1 MEYEPL
7 SREFLLKRG
16 YCCNNGCKNCPYKK
30 VKIKKRGLKI
40 MKNDR
45 LKKMFTKD
53 AITGWVIVALFFVF
67 VGISI
72 EPARENPEEF
82 FYIMAI
88 VLGGGIGSGVIMMWF
103 FETFLPGEKPKKG
116 CCGGGCCNHENRIGY
131 DDIEEFLGKGDKK

>member
-1 MEYEPL
+1 MEPL

-16 YCCNNGCKNCPYKK
+16 HCCDNGCKNCPYKE
-30 VKIKKRGLKI
+30 KKN
-40 MKNDR
+40 MKNER

-103 FETFLPGEKPKKG
+103 FERFLPNQGTSNKK
-116 CCGGGCCNHENRIGY
+116 ER
-131 DDIEEFLGKGDKK
+131 KK

>member
-1 MEYEPL
+1 
-7 SREFLLKRG
+7 
-16 YCCNNGCKNCPYKK
+16 
-30 VKIKKRGLKI
+30 
-40 MKNDR
+40 MKNEK

-82 FYIMAI
+82 FFIMGI

-103 FETFLPGEKPKKG
+103 FERFLPTQDDSKKKK
-116 CCGGGCCNHENRIGY
+116 N
-131 DDIEEFLGKGDKK
+131 GKK

>member
-1 MEYEPL
+1 MKERIKEMK
-7 SREFLLKRG
+7 SR
-16 YCCNNGCKNCPYKK
+16 
-30 VKIKKRGLKI
+30 
-40 MKNDR
+40 
-45 LKKMFTKD
+45 MFRKE

-103 FETFLPGEKPKKG
+103 FDKFLPIQEDEKKDEKT
-116 CCGGGCCNHENRIGY
+116 
-131 DDIEEFLGKGDKK
+131 KS